1 MSKNFFATRY
11 RRRLS
16 ATLAVGTFFIASQT
30 FAADEVSPD
39 ENDDAADV
47 NETVRNYL
55 ESEDYVITAE
65 RIPTN
70 RWDTPAT
77 VHIITAEEIERNNY
91 RSVTEALSHVTGVVI
106 QANNAVMLNGNPN
119 VAVLVNGQRL
129 DNDNTYTVGGFRH
142 SVDLLII
149 PSIKMVERI
158 EIVKGGYSA
167 LYGADAVGGV
177 VNIIT
182 KKGTRNET
190 TLDFNAGS
198 WRRYNYEITN
208 QGVEG
213 NFSWFATAGLHRSQ
227 PYKYRGGTDSG
238 SDYKDNT
245 LSIRLDNRFDERSSL
260 TLNFMHRSHD
270 LDNYARYDFETNR
283 YRFDLYNNISLS
295 YNFKEGTATPGYF
308 RYFQNYKAANNKYD
322 TISEVEE
329 YISEDEFIT
338 HKRLTRHD
346 LGSYQKMQGFDY
358 QNGWSFGQHK
368 IIAGFEWHQDKIDSW
383 ETTDAL
389 YGRTAKDYF
398 GTPYPKMTNRAY
410 YLQDTMTFGD
420 KWTVVAGARLDQNSQ
435 FGRHWSPKIAVNYR
449 AHDKTKFYAWWGR
462 FYRIPSWVMLNDG
475 IMGSSKLKAETGHT
489 TNIGVEHNFSDKT
502 SATLNFFNTTR
513 NHALP
518 FGSYSEY
525 VQSGSV
531 KERGVEVSFAQKV
544 DDNFSYTLGYSHT
557 KAVRYTAWHY
567 PQPNGFRAGIQYRN
581 KGLRASLLAV
591 AGSGF
596 DNNFKHVDDAANNA
610 PRRYATLDFN
620 VSYDVTDW
628 ATIYLHALNLTNQNY
643 SYGGNS
649 QFYAPGRFVM
659 GGATFRF

>member
-1 MSKNFFATRY
+1 MSA
-11 RRRLS
+11 
-16 ATLAVGTFFIASQT
+16 ALAFGTFFIASQT
-30 FAADEVSPD
+30 FAADS
-39 ENDDAADV
+39 
-47 NETVRNYL
+47 NETVQNYL
-55 ESEDYVITAE
+55 ESEDFVITAE

-77 VHIITAEEIERNNY
+77 VHVITAEEIERNNY

-198 WRRYNYEITN
+198 WHRYNYEITN
-208 QGVEG
+208 QGVAG

-227 PYKYRGGTDSG
+227 PYKYDGGHDYG

-260 TLNFMHRSHD
+260 TLTFMHRSHD

-283 YRFDLYNNISLS
+283 YRFDLYNNFSLS

-308 RYFQNYKAANNKYD
+308 RYFQNYKAANWKYD
-322 TISEVEE
+322 TIHEVDE
-329 YISEDEFIT
+329 YISENEFIT
-338 HKRLTRHD
+338 HNRLTRSD
-346 LGSYQKMQGFDY
+346 LSSYQKMQGFDY
-358 QNGWSFGQHK
+358 QNGWEFGQHK
-368 IIAGFEWHQDKIDSW
+368 VIAGFEWHQDKIDTW
-383 ETTDAL
+383 ETDSL
-389 YGRTAKDYF
+389 FGRTSEGYF

-420 KWTVVAGARLDQNSQ
+420 KWTAVAGARLDQNSQ

-449 AHDKTKFYAWWGR
+449 PQDKTKLYAWWGR

-475 IMGSSKLKAETGHT
+475 VMGSSKLKAETGHT
-489 TNIGVEHNFSDKT
+489 TNIGVEHNFDDKT
-502 SATLNFFNTTR
+502 NLAVNFFNTTR

-531 KERGVEVSFAQKV
+531 KERGVEISFAQKV
-544 DDNFSYTLGYSHT
+544 DDHLSYTLGYSHT
-557 KAVRYTAWHY
+557 KAVRYESWHY

-581 KGLRASLLAV
+581 RGLRASLLTV

-596 DNNFKHVDDAANNA
+596 DNNFESLTADANFA
-610 PRRYATLDFN
+610 PRKFAALDFN
-620 VSYDVTDW
+620 VSYDLTDY